1 MRILV
6 AVLLVGSALGQSAK
20 KVRVFVGS
28 HESWQQASTIVASS
42 YSGATHTEQIKTLAK
57 ECSAVTITDDSAR
70 ADFFVSWDSKTWQ
83 QTSWGGHENEFS
95 VYNAAKDLVGSGN
108 AHHMKNAA
116 RDICKLLK

>member
-6 AVLLVGSALGQSAK
+6 AILLVGSALGQSAK

-95 VYNAAKDLVGSGN
+95 VYSAAKDLVGSGN